1 MAEDGFK
8 RKLTAILSA
17 DVEGYSRLMDDNEEA
32 TVRTITSYRTAVADL
47 VQQFRGRVIDTPGD
61 NILADFTSVVDAVN
75 CAVEIQR
82 DLAERNAELPDN
94 RKMQF
99 RIGVNLGDVID
110 EDGRIYGD
118 GVNIAA
124 RVESLSEAGGICISG
139 RAHDQVENKLGLEYE
154 DLGKHEV
161 KNISRPIQ
169 VYRVLSYPGAT
180 AHRVVQAKKTLGR
193 KWRKIGFTAAA
204 IVIVAV
210 ALGIWQF
217 YAHRPDIEPASME
230 KMAFP
235 LPDKPSIAVLPFDN
249 LSGDKEQDPIADG
262 LTEDIITSL
271 SRVPDLFVIAR
282 NSTFTYKGKPV
293 KVQQVAEELGVRYV
307 LEGSVQRSGD
317 NLRITA
323 QLIDALKGNHL
334 WAHRFDR
341 RAENL
346 FAMQDEITREVL
358 IELRVKLTAG
368 DFARTVS
375 RGTESLEAWLLRSQA
390 YALATK
396 RTQEHVLKGREL
408 YEKAAEIDPNYARVW
423 AGLAWTYRVEARLGG
438 WVMSRKEAL
447 AKALEIAEHAMEID
461 PKEPFCYIHL
471 ADIYLIKGEHD
482 RALAHAEKAV
492 DLAPSYSSS
501 IGALAWQ
508 SFWVG
513 EFQRCVNAFARM
525 KRLNPHYPAVY
536 LGVEGGAL
544 LFLGRHRDA
553 ITTLKEAIRRVPTNW
568 MAHARLVATY
578 ADSDRMEE
586 AKSAAAALLETR
598 PNFTVS
604 NFMKTQPFKKKEHK
618 EWFRGLLLK
627 AGLPENPP
635 LPLPDK
641 PSIAV
646 LAFDNLSGDP
656 EQEYFSDGIA
666 EDIITALSK
675 TPKMFVIARN
685 SSFTYKGKPVKVQQV
700 GRNLGVR
707 YVLEGSV
714 RKVGNTVR
722 ITTQLIDA
730 KTGHHLWA
738 EKYDREQK
746 DIFALQD
753 EITKRIISELQVEL
767 TDGEQ
772 ARVRAKGTDNLKA
785 YLIMLEARKFY
796 RRLNIEDNFKA
807 RQLLEE
813 AIEIDPH
820 YAEPYFLLAGTH
832 FMETYLGSTKS
843 PKDSIR
849 KAIELSNK
857 GLSLDNSLGDAYALL
872 GNIYIRK
879 KQYEKGLQQLE
890 KATELYPNGADA
902 HAFLA
907 WGLAYADKS
916 EEAILISKKAMRL
929 NPIPPSWYL
938 LHRTMMYR
946 NIGNYNEALAWAEK
960 TVKKEPKNFFGRI
973 NLCSVYS
980 LTGQMEEAR
989 LQANEVMKLNPK
1001 FSLKWF
1007 DRALPYKNHEVKKRF
1022 IEALRKAGLP
1032 G

>member
-1 MAEDGFK
+1 MADEGFK
-8 RKLTAILSA
+8 RKLAAILSA
-17 DVEGYSRLMDDNEEA
+17 DVEGYSRLMDDDEEA
-32 TVRTITSYRTAVADL
+32 TVRTLTSYRNAITDL
-47 VQQFRGRVIDTPGD
+47 VQQYRGRVVDSPGD
-61 NILADFTSVVDAVN
+61 NILSEFSSVVDAVN

-82 DLAERNAELPDN
+82 DLAERNDELPHK

-124 RVESLSEAGGICISG
+124 RVESLAEAGGICISG
-139 RAHDQVENKLGLEYE
+139 RAHTQVENKLGLEYE

-169 VYRVLSYPGAT
+169 VYRVLSYPGAA

-210 ALGIWQF
+210 ALGTWQF

-341 RAENL
+341 RAENF

-525 KRLNPHYPAVY
+525 KRLNPHYPAAY

-544 LFLGRHRDA
+544 LFLGRHHDA
-553 ITTLKEAIRRVPTNW
+553 ITTLKEAIRRMPTNW

-598 PNFTVS
+598 PNFTVG

-635 LPLPDK
+635 LSLPDK

-666 EDIITALSK
+666 ENIITSLSK
-675 TPKMFVIARN
+675 VGELFVIARN
-685 SSFTYKGKPVKVQQV
+685 SSFIYKGKPVKVQKV
-700 GRNLGVR
+700 SRELGVR
-707 YVLEGSV
+707 YVLEGC
-714 RKVGNTVR
+714 
-722 ITTQLIDA
+722 
-730 KTGHHLWA
+730 
-738 EKYDREQK
+738 DR
-746 DIFALQD
+746 L
-753 EITKRIISELQVEL
+753 
-767 TDGEQ
+767 
-772 ARVRAKGTDNLKA
+772 
-785 YLIMLEARKFY
+785 
-796 RRLNIEDNFKA
+796 
-807 RQLLEE
+807 
-813 AIEIDPH
+813 
-820 YAEPYFLLAGTH
+820 
-832 FMETYLGSTKS
+832 
-843 PKDSIR
+843 
-849 KAIELSNK
+849 
-857 GLSLDNSLGDAYALL
+857 
-872 GNIYIRK
+872 
-879 KQYEKGLQQLE
+879 
-890 KATELYPNGADA
+890 
-902 HAFLA
+902 
-907 WGLAYADKS
+907 
-916 EEAILISKKAMRL
+916 
-929 NPIPPSWYL
+929 
-938 LHRTMMYR
+938 
-946 NIGNYNEALAWAEK
+946 
-960 TVKKEPKNFFGRI
+960 
-973 NLCSVYS
+973 
-980 LTGQMEEAR
+980 
-989 LQANEVMKLNPK
+989 
-1001 FSLKWF
+1001 
-1007 DRALPYKNHEVKKRF
+1007 
-1022 IEALRKAGLP
+1022 
-1032 G
+1032 

>member
-1 MAEDGFK
+1 MQ
-8 RKLTAILSA
+8 S
-17 DVEGYSRLMDDNEEA
+17 
-32 TVRTITSYRTAVADL
+32 
-47 VQQFRGRVIDTPGD
+47 
-61 NILADFTSVVDAVN
+61 FTSVVDAVN

-82 DLAERNAELPDN
+82 ELAERNAELPDN

-124 RVESLSEAGGICISG
+124 RVESLAEAGGICISG

-390 YALATK
+390 YALATN

-482 RALAHAEKAV
+482 RALAYAEKAV

-544 LFLGRHRDA
+544 LFLGRHHDA
-553 ITTLKEAIRRVPTNW
+553 ITTLKEAIRRMPTNW

-586 AKSAAAALLETR
+586 AKPAAAALLETR
-598 PNFTVS
+598 PNFTVG

-666 EDIITALSK
+666 ENIITALSK
-675 TPKMFVIARN
+675 VGELFVIARN

-700 GRNLGVR
+700 GRELGVR

-714 RKVGNTVR
+714 QKSGDRVR
-722 ITTQLIDA
+722 ITAQLIDA
-730 KTGHHLWA
+730 KNGQHIWA
-738 EKYDREQK
+738 ERYDRELK
-746 DIFALQD
+746 DIFAIQD
-753 EITKRIISELQVEL
+753 DITKRVVSSLQANL
-767 TDGEQ
+767 TVGEITH
-772 ARVRAKGTDNLKA
+772 AYAKGTNSLEAYLKVIKARNIHMRFTKDDNLISRDLA
-785 YLIMLEARKFY
+785 
-796 RRLNIEDNFKA
+796 
-807 RQLLEE
+807 QE
-813 AIEIDPH
+813 AISIDPE
-820 YAEPYFLLAGTH
+820 YGEAYVLLAATYMAETYFDSDKSPKESMGQAIGYAKKAVELETVGGHAMLGQLYSLIGQIDKALTECKLAVDLAPNSATARTWYGAVLINAGQYDMAVEKLEQAGRRDPMAGTW
-832 FMETYLGSTKS
+832 FLRYLGSAYSLKGRHDEAISTLK
-843 PKDSIR
+843 
-849 KAIELSNK
+849 KAIQKAPNDYLSR
-857 GLSLDNSLGDAYALL
+857 LLLTRAYIFA
-872 GNIYIRK
+872 GR
-879 KQYEKGLQQLE
+879 
-890 KATELYPNGADA
+890 PD
-902 HAFLA
+902 
-907 WGLAYADKS
+907 
-916 EEAILISKKAMRL
+916 EAQAEAAEVVRL
-929 NPIPPSWYL
+929 NP
-938 LHRTMMYR
+938 
-946 NIGNYNEALAWAEK
+946 N
-960 TVKKEPKNFFGRI
+960 
-973 NLCSVYS
+973 
-980 LTGQMEEAR
+980 
-989 LQANEVMKLNPK
+989 
-1001 FSLKWF
+1001 FSLEQFAKRYNAKDK
-1007 DRALPYKNHEVKKRF
+1007 DRSMDAFRQ
-1022 IEALRKAGLP
+1022 AGLK
-1032 G
+1032 

>member
-1 MAEDGFK
+1 MADEGFK
-8 RKLTAILSA
+8 RKLAAILSA
-17 DVEGYSRLMDDNEEA
+17 DVEGYSRLMDDDEEA
-32 TVRTITSYRTAVADL
+32 TVRTLTSYRTAIADL
-47 VQQFRGRVIDTPGD
+47 TQQFRGRIVDTPGD

-110 EDGRIYGD
+110 EDDRIYGD

-124 RVESLSEAGGICISG
+124 RVESLAEAGGICISG

-169 VYRVLSYPGAT
+169 VYKVLSYPGAA

-193 KWRKIGFTAAA
+193 KWRKIGFIAAA

-525 KRLNPHYPAVY
+525 KRLNPHYPAAY

-544 LFLGRHRDA
+544 LFLGRHHDA
-553 ITTLKEAIRRVPTNW
+553 ITTLKEAIRRMPTNW

-578 ADSDRMEE
+578 ADSDRMED
-586 AKSAAAALLETR
+586 AKSAAAELLKTR
-598 PNFTVS
+598 PNFTVG

-618 EWFRGLLLK
+618 KWFRDLLLK

-646 LAFDNLSGDP
+646 LPFANMSGDP
-656 EQEYFSDGIA
+656 EQQYFSDGIA
-666 EDIITALSK
+666 EHIITALSK
-675 TPKMFVIARN
+675 KNTKNVCDCPKFL
-685 SSFTYKGKPVKVQQV
+685 FTYKGKPVKGQQV
-700 GRNLGVR
+700 GRELDVR

-753 EITKRIISELQVEL
+753 EITKRIISSLQENLTIGEL
-767 TDGEQ
+767 
-772 ARVRAKGTDNLKA
+772 APAYAKGTNSLEAFLKVMQAWDYHMRFTKDDNLISRGLA
-785 YLIMLEARKFY
+785 
-796 RRLNIEDNFKA
+796 
-807 RQLLEE
+807 EE
-813 AIEIDPH
+813 AITIDPQ
-820 YAEPYFLLAGTH
+820 YGNAYVLLSATY
-832 FMETYLGSTKS
+832 MLETFFGNTKS
-843 PKDSIR
+843 R
-849 KAIELSNK
+849 KQSMGQAIKLAK
-857 GLSLDNSLGDAYALL
+857 KAVALETIGGYSML
-872 GNIYIRK
+872 GN
-879 KQYEKGLQQLE
+879 L
-890 KATELYPNGADA
+890 
-902 HAFLA
+902 
-907 WGLAYADKS
+907 
-916 EEAILISKKAMRL
+916 
-929 NPIPPSWYL
+929 
-938 LHRTMMYR
+938 
-946 NIGNYNEALAWAEK
+946 
-960 TVKKEPKNFFGRI
+960 
-973 NLCSVYS
+973 YS
-980 LTGQMEEAR
+980 LTGQNDKALAECKKAVELAPNSASTR
-989 LQANEVMKLNPK
+989 AWYGIVLNRAGHYDLAVQELEQAVRRDPM
-1001 FSLKWF
+1001 
-1007 DRALPYKNHEVKKRF
+1007 
-1022 IEALRKAGLP
+1022 AGTWVL
-1032 G
+1032 

>member
-1 MAEDGFK
+1 MADEGFK
-8 RKLTAILSA
+8 RKLAAILSA
-17 DVEGYSRLMDDNEEA
+17 DVEGYSRLMDDDEEA
-32 TVRTITSYRTAVADL
+32 TVRTITSYRTAIADL

-61 NILADFTSVVDAVN
+61 NILADFTSVVDGVN

-82 DLAERNAELPDN
+82 ELAERNAEFPDN

-124 RVESLSEAGGICISG
+124 RVESLAEAGGICLSG

-169 VYRVLSYPGAT
+169 VYRVLSNPGAT

-368 DFARTVS
+368 DFARSVS
-375 RGTESLEAWLLRSQA
+375 RGTESLDAWLLRSQA
-390 YALATK
+390 YALATN
-396 RTQEHVLKGREL
+396 RTQELVLKGREL

-513 EFQRCVNAFARM
+513 DFQRCVNAFARM

-544 LFLGRHRDA
+544 LFLGRHHDA
-553 ITTLKEAIRRVPTNW
+553 ITTLKEAIRRMPTNW

-586 AKSAAAALLETR
+586 AKPAAAALLETR
-598 PNFTVS
+598 PNFTVG
-604 NFMKTQPFKKKEHK
+604 NLMKTQPFKKKEHK

-656 EQEYFSDGIA
+656 EQEYFSDGVA
-666 EDIITALSK
+666 ENIITALSK
-675 TPKMFVIARN
+675 VGELFVIARN

-700 GRNLGVR
+700 GRELGVK

-714 RKVGNTVR
+714 QKSGDRVR
-722 ITTQLIDA
+722 ITAQLIDA
-730 KTGHHLWA
+730 KNGQHIWA
-738 EKYDREQK
+738 ENYDRDFKNVFGIQD
-746 DIFALQD
+746 DITLKIVTALQ
-753 EITKRIISELQVEL
+753 VHL
-767 TDGEQ
+767 TAGEQ
-772 ARVRAKGTDNLKA
+772 ARVWSKETQDLDVYLKSIQAYSLMREGKKESLIRYGQLAQEIVDMAPESPLGYRMLAWYHFDRWAAGISRTESYLKA
-785 YLIMLEARKFY
+785 YDLAQKALSLNESDAYSHALFGWLY
-796 RRLNIEDNFKA
+796 R
-807 RQLLEE
+807 
-813 AIEIDPH
+813 
-820 YAEPYFLLAGTH
+820 AG
-832 FMETYLGSTKS
+832 KRW
-843 PKDSIR
+843 D
-849 KAIELSNK
+849 KAIESGMRSVELEPN
-857 GLSLDNSLGDAYALL
+857 GAYLHCLL
-872 GNIYIRK
+872 GNTFIYACRFDEALVHL
-879 KQYEKGLQQLE
+879 KQ
-890 KATELYPNGADA
+890 
-902 HAFLA
+902 
-907 WGLAYADKS
+907 
-916 EEAILISKKAMRL
+916 AIRL
-929 NPIPPSWYL
+929 NPFPPYFYYQYL
-938 LHRTMMYR
+938 GMCYFHKGQPQKALSEYEKALQLSS
-946 NIGNYNEALAWAEK
+946 NEASLHGNLAV
-960 TVKKEPKNFFGRI
+960 TYISLGRE
-973 NLCSVYS
+973 
-980 LTGQMEEAR
+980 EEAR
-989 LQANEVMKLNPK
+989 ESQAKVLELAPYLSIGWLTQNWPFKCRDNLQLFLDAM
-1001 FSLKWF
+1001 
-1007 DRALPYKNHEVKKRF
+1007 
-1022 IEALRKAGLP
+1022 RKAGAP
-1032 G
+1032 E

>member
-1 MAEDGFK
+1 MADEGFK
-8 RKLTAILSA
+8 RKLAAILSA
-17 DVEGYSRLMDDNEEA
+17 DVEGYSRLMDDDEEA
-32 TVRTITSYRTAVADL
+32 TVRTLKAYRATINDL
-47 VQQFRGRVIDTPGD
+47 VQQYRGRIVDSPGD
-61 NILADFTSVVDAVN
+61 NILAEYTSVVDAVN

-82 DLAERNAELPDN
+82 ELAERNVELAYN
-94 RKMQF
+94 RKMEF
-99 RIGVNLGDVID
+99 RIGVNIGDVI
-110 EDGRIYGD
+110 EDDGNIYGD

-124 RVESLSEAGGICISG
+124 RVESLAVAGGICISG

-161 KNISRPIQ
+161 KNISKPIQ
-169 VYRVLSYPGAT
+169 VYRVLSYPGA
-180 AHRVVQAKKTLGR
+180 AVHRVVQAKKSSGR
-193 KWRKIGFTAAA
+193 RWRDIGIAAA
-204 IVIVAV
+204 VVV
-210 ALGIWQF
+210 FLLGGLAIWQF
-217 YAHRPDIEPASME
+217 YVRRPTVEPASVE

-447 AKALEIAEHAMEID
+447 AKALELAEHAMEID

-482 RALAHAEKAV
+482 RALAYAEKAV

-513 EFQRCVNAFARM
+513 DFQRCVDAFAQV
-525 KRLNPHYPAVY
+525 KRLNPHHPAEF

-544 LFLGRHRDA
+544 LFLGRHHDA
-553 ITTLKEAIRRVPTNW
+553 IATLKEAIRRLPTNW

-586 AKSAAAALLETR
+586 AKSAATALLETR
-598 PNFTVS
+598 PNFTIG
-604 NFMKTQPFKKKEHK
+604 NFMKTQPFKATERK
-618 EWFRGLLLK
+618 EWLRGLLLK
-627 AGLPENPP
+627 AGLPE
-635 LPLPDK
+635 
-641 PSIAV
+641 
-646 LAFDNLSGDP
+646 
-656 EQEYFSDGIA
+656 
-666 EDIITALSK
+666 
-675 TPKMFVIARN
+675 
-685 SSFTYKGKPVKVQQV
+685 
-700 GRNLGVR
+700 
-707 YVLEGSV
+707 
-714 RKVGNTVR
+714 
-722 ITTQLIDA
+722 
-730 KTGHHLWA
+730 
-738 EKYDREQK
+738 
-746 DIFALQD
+746 
-753 EITKRIISELQVEL
+753 
-767 TDGEQ
+767 
-772 ARVRAKGTDNLKA
+772 
-785 YLIMLEARKFY
+785 
-796 RRLNIEDNFKA
+796 
-807 RQLLEE
+807 
-813 AIEIDPH
+813 
-820 YAEPYFLLAGTH
+820 
-832 FMETYLGSTKS
+832 
-843 PKDSIR
+843 
-849 KAIELSNK
+849 
-857 GLSLDNSLGDAYALL
+857 
-872 GNIYIRK
+872 
-879 KQYEKGLQQLE
+879 
-890 KATELYPNGADA
+890 
-902 HAFLA
+902 
-907 WGLAYADKS
+907 
-916 EEAILISKKAMRL
+916 
-929 NPIPPSWYL
+929 
-938 LHRTMMYR
+938 
-946 NIGNYNEALAWAEK
+946 
-960 TVKKEPKNFFGRI
+960 
-973 NLCSVYS
+973 
-980 LTGQMEEAR
+980 
-989 LQANEVMKLNPK
+989 
-1001 FSLKWF
+1001 
-1007 DRALPYKNHEVKKRF
+1007 
-1022 IEALRKAGLP
+1022 
-1032 G
+1032 

>member
-1 MAEDGFK
+1 MPQEGFK
-8 RKLTAILSA
+8 RKLAAILSA
-17 DVEGYSRLMDDNEEA
+17 DVEGYSRLMDDDEEA
-32 TVRTITSYRTAVADL
+32 TVRILTAYRTAITDL
-47 VQQFRGRVIDTPGD
+47 VQQYRGRVVDSPGD
-61 NILADFTSVVDAVN
+61 NILAEFASVVDSVN

-82 DLAERNAELPDN
+82 ELAERNEELPDN

-99 RIGVNLGDVID
+99 RIGINLGDVID

-124 RVESLSEAGGICISG
+124 RVESLAEAGGICLSG

-525 KRLNPHYPAVY
+525 KRLNPHYPAAY

-544 LFLGRHRDA
+544 LFLGRHHDA
-553 ITTLKEAIRRVPTNW
+553 ITTLKEAIRRMPTNW

-578 ADSDRMEE
+578 ADSDRMED

-598 PNFTVS
+598 PNFTVG

-646 LAFDNLSGDP
+646 LPFENMSGDP
-656 EQEYFSDGIA
+656 GQQYFSDGIT
-666 EDIITALSK
+666 EQIITSISK
-675 TPKMFVIARN
+675 VPYIFVIARQ
-685 SSFTYKGKPVKVQQV
+685 SSFAFRDKQLTVQEIAKK
-700 GRNLGVR
+700 LGVR
-707 YVLEGSV
+707 YILEGSLQ
-714 RKVGNTVR
+714 RSGERLR
-722 ITTQLIDA
+722 INAQLIDA
-730 KTGHHLWA
+730 TNGHHIWA
-738 EKYDREQK
+738 ENYDRK
-746 DIFALQD
+746 LDDIFAVQD
-753 EITKRIISELQVEL
+753 DICKNIMVALRVKLTMGEMARINADTVTNIRAYEKYLKGFEHYWRRTKEDSRIAQQLFQEAITLDPEFIMPYILVGWTHLDEVWFRITDKPSESIAKAEAMVQKAIAIHGMTAMVNSLLSQIYILKKDSDKAIAHGEKAVEQTPSSATPHFILGMALRFNGQYEESISSI
-767 TDGEQ
+767 
-772 ARVRAKGTDNLKA
+772 KKA
-785 YLIMLEARKFY
+785 I
-796 RRLNIEDNFKA
+796 RLNPSSPIVYLNNLSWA
-807 RQLLEE
+807 
-813 AIEIDPH
+813 
-820 YAEPYFLLAGTH
+820 
-832 FMETYLGSTKS
+832 YLGSQ
-843 PKDSIR
+843 
-849 KAIELSNK
+849 
-857 GLSLDNSLGDAYALL
+857 
-872 GNIYIRK
+872 
-879 KQYEKGLQQLE
+879 QYEK
-890 KATELYPNGADA
+890 
-902 HAFLA
+902 
-907 WGLAYADKS
+907 
-916 EEAILISKKAMRL
+916 AIST
-929 NPIPPSWYL
+929 W
-938 LHRTMMYR
+938 
-946 NIGNYNEALAWAEK
+946 NEALERNPDYLFAHIGLTSAYWLSGMENQAK
-960 TVKKEPKNFFGRI
+960 QAAKHVLRI
-973 NLCSVYS
+973 S
-980 LTGQMEEAR
+980 
-989 LQANEVMKLNPK
+989 PK
-1001 FSLKWF
+1001 FSVGSWEK
-1007 DRALPYKNHEVKKRF
+1007 RMPYKDKANHER
-1022 IEALRKAGLP
+1022 IYGAMRKAGLP
-1032 G
+1032 E